1 MIGSMKVKERKKQ
14 TNKTTKTYLLMFRR
28 APYTYKRIILK
39 KEDRAMFAFD
49 LDLQKKRQ
57 YLKIMNLVCS

>member
-1 MIGSMKVKERKKQ
+1 
-14 TNKTTKTYLLMFRR
+14 MFRR

-49 LDLQKKRQ
+49 LDLQKKKTIPQ
-57 YLKIMNLVCS
+57 NNESGL